1 MARQVLFIFAMVNFV
16 TFVAIAS
23 YLGGDAVNGKIE
35 AGRYYVFGVRTE
47 YGYKV
52 YTEVS
57 ERVFNYSKWHAYT
70 LATTWAL
77 MLAVSIADNRVRKRG
92 NI

>member
-1 MARQVLFIFAMVNFV
+1 MVNFV
-16 TFVAIAS
+16 TFVAIAF

-35 AGRYYVFGVRTE
+35 AGHYYVFGVRSE

-57 ERVFNYSKWHAYT
+57 ERAFNYSKWHAYT
-70 LATTWAL
+70 LATTWVL
-77 MLAVSIADNRVRKRG
+77 MFAVSIADDRVRKRG
-92 NI
+92 DI